1 MNDAE
6 LFAQIAA
13 APDSVAAYLVLA
25 DVLQQRGD
33 PRGELIVTQ
42 HALDTAAPRDAP
54 VTG

>member
-13 APDSVAAYLVLA
+13 APDSVAYLVLA

-42 HALDTAAPRDAP
+42 HALDGLADHRDAR